1 MAGIPQVMQ
10 AMIGALD
17 GHLRR
22 GETIRSRSVTAH
34 LSEGQIARPLGDIQN
49 RYSHIDLGSYPF
61 YRKDV
66 YGTTLVM
73 RGSVEADL
81 DAMLD
86 EVRQMIVTLG
96 GTPLNEERG

>member
-1 MAGIPQVMQ
+1 
-10 AMIGALD
+10 
-17 GHLRR
+17 
-22 GETIRSRSVTAH
+22 
-34 LSEGQIARPLGDIQN
+34 
-49 RYSHIDLGSYPF
+49 
-61 YRKDV
+61 V

-86 EVRQMIVTLG
+86 EVRQMIVALG